1 MPKSAAIRLF
11 NQYNIKPRRSQ
22 SKRKKNR
29 NLEETLKTIKPVVL
43 KANTKY
49 PSGMVLC
56 KRD

>member
-22 SKRKKNR
+22 SKKKKNR

-43 KANTKY
+43 KANTK
-49 PSGMVLC
+49 
-56 KRD
+56 